1 MDDYKENNGLEPV
14 PEEEDVSGGD
24 VPAAEETENTIQPEE
39 IQETENGEEEGIL
52 ITPQDDTADE
62 PADEAEM
69 CILCGEKPADK
80 SFGENY
86 DLCADCRKSLIKSP
100 MRFSGFLAILM
111 LFCAGVW
118 GLLFAANQAN
128 TLMGVLEGD
137 EYAAENRLYTA
148 ISSYSASGNIG
159 WKTAKR
165 MIDAYNK
172 SGYLSGI
179 NSTVTTY
186 FYDAS
191 SLEEGDTL
199 TFAEKAGKSDLNAFW
214 NKDIKKIY
222 TDYNDAMAAYQEYYA
237 FISEYDE
244 QLYYGSIAAEDIPYD
259 EVNAKYDAAMNDAE
273 SAVEKAFIRYCQYYL
288 AYMCGKDTKVQ
299 HGYLAEVAEIAPD
312 YGWLYLTPLTEMNVL
327 LGNYEEA
334 LAGCEALEAANA
346 DDLYG
351 EYYRAQAY
359 RRQGNYTEALE
370 KCEDMIADYDNSQ
383 FYYAFYEAAI
393 TAFLMGDY
401 DKALEYSDTCYGGG
415 TSGVYLNEQTV
426 NFHALVCKKLGD
438 EDGYNAVVEFLKSYE
453 MEISPTVTQYFNGEV
468 TAEEIFNERE
478 VAFE

>member
-299 HGYLAEVAEIAPD
+299 HGYLAGVAEIAPD